1 MKHISYHPPIP
12 YEELSSLLFSADLHV
27 LFQKADVIDAA
38 MPSKILGMMASGKPT
53 VVIGNID
60 SEVRQIFQRSN
71 GGLFF
76 KAYSEELITEMGK
89 LTQNTSKSK
98 KMGENAREY
107 VISNFIKDE
116 ILDGMIQKV
125 ERL

>member
-1 MKHISYHPPIP
+1 MKK
-12 YEELSSLLFSADLHV
+12 LLLLLV
-27 LFQKADVIDAA
+27 LT
-38 MPSKILGMMASGKPT
+38 ASGFVCKKLCAQI
-53 VVIGNID
+53 VNIEDRRATLD
-60 SEVRQIFQRSN
+60 STGVYWQGDF
-71 GGLFF
+71 G
-76 KAYSEELITEMGK
+76 GK